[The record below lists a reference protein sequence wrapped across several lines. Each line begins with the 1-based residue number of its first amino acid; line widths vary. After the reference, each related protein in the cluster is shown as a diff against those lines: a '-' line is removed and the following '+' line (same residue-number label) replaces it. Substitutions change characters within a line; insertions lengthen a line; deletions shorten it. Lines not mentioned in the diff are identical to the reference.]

1 MRYIEQ
7 REEPF
12 ATSKTSGEIEYDEVL
27 VSRLFFRIVE
37 RGLESNLILK
47 EIRPMLRSQGE
58 PMKMYFRQLK

>member
-12 ATSKTSGEIEYDEVL
+12 PTSKTSGEIEYDEVL

-47 EIRPMLRSQGE
+47 EIRPMLRSQG
-58 PMKMYFRQLK
+58 